1 MTTADSSPA
10 IQAFVAR
17 TTKASG
23 VPYHVA
29 DQYVLGR
36 IAEMFA
42 DKKRPAVVAAS
53 PKSLGGKNK

>member
-1 MTTADSSPA
+1 VTTAASSPA

-29 DQYVLGR
+29 DPYVLGR

-42 DKKRPAVVAAS
+42 DKKRAPVVAGA
-53 PKSLGGKNK
+53 PKSHEGDK